1 MEASK
6 ASKVGIKQIWRNK
19 IAAIL
24 HQLKLG
30 LYWSAALLRL
40 VSYRCSE
47 EFSMSKPSAIYGL
60 ILAGGQ
66 ASRMQGQDK
75 GLIHFKGRP
84 LIEHVIAGL
93 KNQVD
98 AIYIS
103 CNRNFSEYQQFGFP
117 LVSDF
122 TENTV
127 PSFEGPLAGIIHG
140 ASKIPAELILV
151 VPCDGLFL
159 PPDIAKRLSQ
169 AIADNQTE
177 VAVVHDGQYI
187 QPLYCLLNK
196 SVLSKWAQAYEQG
209 ERSVIR
215 CLQLQ
220 NYISVDFSSDSDH
233 FKNINTP
240 DDLAKLQQKKA
251 H

>member
-1 MEASK
+1 MP
-6 ASKVGIKQIWRNK
+6 
-19 IAAIL
+19 
-24 HQLKLG
+24 
-30 LYWSAALLRL
+30 
-40 VSYRCSE
+40 
-47 EFSMSKPSAIYGL
+47 KPSVIYGL

-75 GLIHFKGRP
+75 GLIHFMGRP
-84 LIEHVIAGL
+84 LVEHVIQGL
-93 KNQVD
+93 KNQVE

-122 TENTV
+122 TENSL
-127 PSFEGPLAGIIHG
+127 PRFEGPLAGIIHG
-140 ASKIPAELILV
+140 VSKIPASLILV

-159 PPDIAKRLSQ
+159 PPDLAKRLCH
-169 AIADNQTE
+169 AITDNQAE
-177 VAVVHDGQYI
+177 VAVVHDGQRI

-196 SVLSKWAQAYEQG
+196 SVLPQWARAYQHG

-220 NYISVDFSSDSDH
+220 NYISVDFSSDSEY